1 MEFASRPSS
10 LSSVGLAPPAP
21 SSTQAS
27 QQNVRYYHPA
37 VLSQIREDC
46 MAQKLYLRASEFTEI
61 KDMVLWAGTFN
72 VNAKKPVS
80 IAEAA
85 KLLYWL
91 RPKHDNDHLS
101 PDIVAVGF
109 QEIVDL
115 NAVNVVVNNTS
126 GPRSAQWEESILA
139 ALNSHM
145 SDDAYEVVL
154 HKHLV
159 GILLLVFVKRD
170 HLPFVTDVVGSTA
183 GVGIMGMMGNKGGV
197 AVRMTLYD
205 STMCFVCSH
214 LAAHTHNVAGRNAD
228 FANILS
234 KIEFRDSIYDELN
247 PMGSQEAADHALTI
261 HMHDFIFWLGDLNY
275 RLVEDANFTVDDCFA
290 HVEKQN
296 LDVLLARDQ
305 LNQEREKGNVFH
317 GFEEGP
323 IRFPPT
329 YKFQAGTSFYDR
341 RPEKKIR
348 APAWCDR
355 ILWKA
360 KADTVALKHYGAAME
375 LDMSDHKPV
384 AALFTV
390 KVKYEVDEKKDA
402 VQREISRELDKWE
415 SDNKPKISI
424 SDHNLLHF
432 DAVTY
437 LVPQTK
443 TFLIEN
449 TGLVVAHFQ
458 LAPKLQES
466 AVSKSWLTVLPT
478 YGMIPP
484 KEKVE
489 LKVTVHVMLDAVHA
503 LSSGRDTLD
512 DTLILRVANG
522 ADHFLVV
529 SGDFLPSCFGC
540 SLEQLV
546 VQVEPVR
553 SVKSIKREAA
563 VSQKIPKELWRMV
576 DALYTHG
583 LDAPNIFLDTDQSE
597 AAVLREALDTGAP
610 FPVHRPQSMAALLVH
625 WLQSLRESVVPEA
638 SLSADTTA
646 SVTVDGLATVHF
658 NTFIYVSSFLREVL
672 LHTPR
677 NLLNTSKIAHVF
689 GRCLL
694 GYSVTQGPSPKIDMM
709 ERMLVHFLTTGTL

>member
-1 MEFASRPSS
+1 MQHPNPFGNDLASIHTSFARRPLPPLAVPMEFASRPSS

-170 HLPFVTDVVGSTA
+170 HLPFDDAA
-183 GVGIMGMMGNKGGV
+183 GLQGNKGGV

-247 PMGSQEAADHALTI
+247 PMGYASRLEAADHALTI

-415 SDNKPKISI
+415 SDNKPK
-424 SDHNLLHF
+424 
-432 DAVTY
+432 V
-437 LVPQTK
+437 K
-443 TFLIEN
+443 
-449 TGLVVAHFQ
+449 
-458 LAPKLQES
+458 
-466 AVSKSWLTVLPT
+466 
-478 YGMIPP
+478 
-484 KEKVE
+484 KVE

-583 LDAPNIFLDTDQSE
+583 LDAPNIFLDTDQ
-597 AAVLREALDTGAP
+597 VR
-610 FPVHRPQSMAALLVH
+610 RPQSMAALLVH

-677 NLLNTSKIAHVF
+677 NLLNTSKIGMSTAIPLFLMALSVAHVF